1 MAEQNEGIEVSVEE
15 LRAKYAQEQL
25 KRLRTDGLKQFS
37 GLKEQFEEL
46 DQDPYADPNFTRDAI
61 VEETEVVIVGGGFRR
76 HAHGRRLAEPRDHQ
90 FPHRGKGRRLRRHL
104 VLEPLPRLH
113 VRC

>member
-46 DQDPYADPNFTRDAI
+46 VGD
-61 VEETEVVIVGGGFRR
+61 VVDGLQFFVLRFQHR
-76 HAHGRRLAEPRDHQ
+76 HGLQASTGRRFRGTRATNHAAACPPWVPPQQPVKDISAGTASPAVTAE
-90 FPHRGKGRRLRRHL
+90 
-104 VLEPLPRLH
+104 
-113 VRC
+113 C